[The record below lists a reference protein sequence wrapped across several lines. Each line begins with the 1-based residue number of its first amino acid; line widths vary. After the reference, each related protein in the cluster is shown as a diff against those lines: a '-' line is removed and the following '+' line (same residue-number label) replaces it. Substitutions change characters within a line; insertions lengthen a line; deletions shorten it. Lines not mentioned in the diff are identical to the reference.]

1 MNNDDK
7 ELKELQKGQSRLFE
21 GQEKLFAGQKELFE
35 AQAATNK
42 RIDNMEV
49 KFDRKLEEQAE
60 LFDMKF
66 NELATATNDRFD
78 RLEATDTKIITEQFA
93 LKDRVEHIETN
104 FMTHE
109 HYDNIMNAL
118 DALLGK
124 ADSNELETA
133 AQNVQLDRHENQLD
147 DHESRI
153 GGLEGVRA

>member
-1 MNNDDK
+1 MNWAD
-7 ELKELQKGQSRLFE
+7 E
-21 GQEKLFAGQKELFE
+21 GIIDRKIFK
-35 AQAATNK
+35 AQAAANK
-42 RIDNMEV
+42 RIDNIEV
-49 KFDRKLEEQAE
+49 KFEAQFAE
-60 LFDMKF
+60 LKEQLAEQDMKF

-78 RLEATDTKIITEQFA
+78 RLEATDTKIITELFA

-133 AQNVQLDRHENQLD
+133 AQNAQLDRHENQLD

-153 GGLEGVRA
+153 GGLEGVGA